1 MTKNKTAVIF
11 AGGKSSRMGKD
22 KALLP
27 FGEHTTL
34 SEFQYEKLN
43 TLFSKVYL
51 SAKENKFDFDCSVIT
66 DRYDES
72 SPLVG
77 IISIFETLEIEEVFI
92 LSVDAPFVNQTVI
105 EAMYK
110 QDKGNNDVIVAQSP
124 SGTQPLCGIYK
135 RSILPIAYQQL
146 EKNNHKLHDFLSL
159 VKTLYVPF
167 EEDKPF
173 SNLNHPEEYREALQI
188 FKTYSVSDM

>member
-27 FGEHTTL
+27 FGNYTTL

-77 IISIFETLEIEEVFI
+77 IISIFETLEVEEVFI

-135 RSILPIAYQQL
+135 RSILPLAYQQL
-146 EKNNHKLHDFLSL
+146 EKNNHKLHDLLSL

>member
-1 MTKNKTAVIF
+1 MTNNKTAVIF

-27 FGEHTTL
+27 FGEYTTL
-34 SEFQYEKLN
+34 SEFQYQRLSK
-43 TLFSKVYL
+43 LFSKVYL
-51 SAKENKFDFDCSVIT
+51 SAKENKFDFACPVIT
-66 DRYDES
+66 DTHKEN

-77 IISIFETLEIEEVFI
+77 IISIFETLEAEEVFI
-92 LSVDAPFVNQTVI
+92 LSVDAPFVNQAVI

-110 QDKGNNDVIVAQSP
+110 VDEENSDVIVAQSP

-135 RSILPIAYQQL
+135 RSILPLAYQQL
-146 EKNNHKLHDFLSL
+146 EKNNHKLHDLLSL
-159 VKTLYVPF
+159 AKTHYVPF

-173 SNLNHPEEYREALQI
+173 SNLNHPEEYQEALKI
-188 FKTYSVSDM
+188 FKTYSISDM

>member
-27 FGEHTTL
+27 FGNYTTL

-77 IISIFETLEIEEVFI
+77 IISIFETLEVEEVFI

-110 QDKGNNDVIVAQSP
+110 QDEGNNDVIVAQSP

-135 RSILPIAYQQL
+135 RSILPLAYQQL
-146 EKNNHKLHDFLSL
+146 EKNNHKLHDLLSL